1 MAHLTPRSAY
11 KNLSD
16 RLNRFP
22 QGAPPSE
29 LLYRILEMLFSE
41 REAGLVAQLPIKPL
55 TAEKAD
61 RIWKL
66 GINESRKI
74 LDELAGRGILIDMRI
89 RGNTFYVL
97 PPPMAGFFEFS
108 LMRIRD
114 DIDQKLL
121 SELLHQYLHVEE
133 DFIKALFATGDTQFG
148 RVFVHEPVLSSENAL
163 HVLDYERASH
173 IIDTAKHIG
182 VGVCYCRHKMQHLD
196 RSCDAPMN
204 ICMTFGGTA
213 QSLSRHNII
222 RSVGR
227 TEARDLLDEGYERNL
242 VQFGEN
248 VQRRVSFI
256 CNCCGCCCEAMI
268 AARKFGILQPVH
280 TSNFLPVVDRGSCNG
295 CGKCVAACP
304 VETIVLVSANNPHRP
319 DLKLAKVEEEVCLG
333 CGVCVKNCNIGALT
347 LEPRPERIMT
357 PLNTA
362 RRTVLMAIERGTL
375 QNLIFDNQVLMS
387 HRALAA
393 VLGVILNLPPVKRAM
408 ALKQV
413 KSRYLEW
420 AEGKRQVV
428 SSQ

>member
-16 RLNRFP
+16 RLNKFP
-22 QGAPPSE
+22 QGAPPSK
-29 LLYRILEMLFSE
+29 LLFQILEMLFSE
-41 REAGLVAQLPIKPL
+41 REAGLVAQLPIKPF
-55 TAEKAD
+55 TAEKAN
-61 RIWKL
+61 RAWKL
-66 GINESRKI
+66 GITESRNI
-74 LDELAGRGILIDMRI
+74 LDELASRGILIDMEI

-121 SELLHQYLHVEE
+121 SELFHQYLHVEE
-133 DFIKALFATGDTQFG
+133 DFIKALFTTGDTQMG
-148 RVFVHEPVLSSENAL
+148 RAFVHEPVLSSENAL
-163 HVLDYERASH
+163 HVLNYERTSH

-204 ICMTFGGTA
+204 ICMTFGATA
-213 QSLSRHNII
+213 QSLSRHSIT
-222 RSVGR
+222 RKVDR
-227 TEARDLLDEGYERNL
+227 AEARDLLDEAYDQNL

-256 CNCCGCCCEAMI
+256 CNCCGCCCEAMT

-280 TSNFLPVVDRGSCNG
+280 TSNFLPIVDRESCNG
-295 CGKCVAACP
+295 CGKCVAVCP
-304 VETIVLVSANNPHRP
+304 VEAIALISANEPTRP
-319 DLKLAKVEEEVCLG
+319 KLKLARVDEEICLG
-333 CGVCVKNCNIGALT
+333 CGVCVRNCNVDSLA
-347 LEPRPERIMT
+347 LEPRPERVMT
-357 PLNTA
+357 PLTTT

-393 VLGVILNLPPVKRAM
+393 VLGVILSLPPVKRAT
-408 ALKQV
+408 ASKQI
-413 KSRYLEW
+413 KSRYIQW
-420 AEGKRQVV
+420 AEKAVTRNW
-428 SSQ
+428 

>member
-1 MAHLTPRSAY
+1 MAHLTPKSAY

-22 QGAPPSE
+22 QGAPPSK
-29 LLYRILEMLFSE
+29 LLFQILEMLFSE
-41 REAGLVAQLPIKPL
+41 REAGLVAQLPIKPF
-55 TAEKAD
+55 TALKAD

-66 GINESRKI
+66 GINESRKV
-74 LDELAGRGILIDMRI
+74 LDELAGRGILIDMEI
-89 RGNTFYVL
+89 RGTTLYVL

-121 SELLHQYLHVEE
+121 SELFHQYLNVEE
-133 DFIKALFATGDTQFG
+133 DFIKALFATGETQMG
-148 RVFVHEPVLSSENAL
+148 RAFVHEPVLSAENAI
-163 HVLDYERASH
+163 HVLDYERSSH
-173 IIDTAKHIG
+173 IINTAKHIG

-196 RSCDAPMN
+196 RSCDAPIN

-213 QSLSRHNII
+213 QSLSRHNIT
-222 RSVGR
+222 RQVDR
-227 TEARDLLDEGYERNL
+227 AEARDLLDEAYDRNL

-280 TSNFLPVVDRGSCNG
+280 TTNFLPVVDGESCNG

-304 VETIVLVSANNPHRP
+304 VEAIVLVSANDPNRSG
-319 DLKLAKVEEEVCLG
+319 LKLARVQEEVCLG
-333 CGVCVKNCNIGALT
+333 CGVCVRNCNIDALA
-347 LEPRPERIMT
+347 LESRPERVMT
-357 PLNTA
+357 PLTTT

-408 ALKQV
+408 ASKQV
-413 KSRYLEW
+413 QSRYLEW
-420 AEGKRQVV
+420 AERAVIRN
-428 SSQ
+428 S

>member
-1 MAHLTPRSAY
+1 MAHLTPKSAY

-16 RLNRFP
+16 RINRFP
-22 QGAPPSE
+22 QGAPPSK
-29 LLYRILEMLFSE
+29 LLFQILEMLFSE
-41 REAGLVAQLPIKPL
+41 REAGLVAQLPIKPF
-55 TAEKAD
+55 TALKAD

-66 GINESRKI
+66 GINESRKV
-74 LDELAGRGILIDMRI
+74 LDELASRGILIDMEI
-89 RGNTFYVL
+89 RGTTIYVL

-121 SELLHQYLHVEE
+121 SELFHQYLNVEE
-133 DFIKALFATGDTQFG
+133 DFIKALFATGETQLG
-148 RVFVHEPVLSSENAL
+148 RAFVHEPVLSAENAI
-163 HVLDYERASH
+163 HVLDYERSSH
-173 IIDTAKHIG
+173 VVDTAKHIG
-182 VGVCYCRHKMQHLD
+182 IGACYCRHKMQHLD

-213 QSLSRHNII
+213 ASLTRHGIA
-222 RSVGR
+222 RKVDR
-227 TEARDLLDEGYERNL
+227 AEARDLLDEAYERNL

-280 TSNFLPVVDRGSCNG
+280 TTNFLPVVRQESCNG

-304 VETIVLVSANNPHRP
+304 VEAIALVSANDPHRP
-319 DLKLAKVEEEVCLG
+319 GLKLARVEEEVCLG
-333 CGVCVKNCNIGALT
+333 CGVCVRNCNIDALAFKS
-347 LEPRPERIMT
+347 RPERIMT
-357 PLNTA
+357 PLTTT

-387 HRALAA
+387 RRALAA
-393 VLGVILNLPPVKRAM
+393 MLGVILKLPPVKRAM
-408 ALKQV
+408 ASKQIQ
-413 KSRYLEW
+413 SRYLEW
-420 AEGKRQVV
+420 AERKVQ
-428 SSQ
+428 